1 MKLEKV
7 LDQLNSF
14 EKNSFLKIV
23 DSIISE
29 SPKNQKDIEKILIES
44 DKELKNIDNINIAKV
59 FKLIE
64 SEFEKYIEF
73 EFKDTTSQLDVLI
86 DILIRDGNCIMKSD
100 WLARLYEN
108 EIKSLKAKVK
118 QLKSAIDKENNSL
131 DEFRERDYN
140 IYKSCLETAY
150 FNDVDNNL
158 DSKITKDELSILFT
172 LSKKLELSQE
182 EVRLINYMVLP
193 VEKQNIDN
201 IINELKNIGV
211 IFFSK
216 KTNTVY
222 VADEIIRNLRKVR
235 KKAVADKYFRR
246 VLKALKEPQINLVCR
261 KHNIDWQSVSTDKKI
276 KLIIKEGIPFS
287 ALLTRDIYKEDTKLT
302 DKKAFLNDLFET
314 GLNTN
319 TSLKGSTIEDKVD
332 NIISY
337 FDEIERDERVGI
349 SLEGYDQLLNDLN
362 STLPKTNELLKN
374 EFELQDNQVL
384 DSEYLLDFNIK
395 PRDVLEVIESK
406 ELKSFCDKLKIKT
419 RGNII
424 LNLLESYKDA
434 ENLSLENYEHF
445 AYRDINKIKEN
456 GLNIKEADIG
466 VQFEDLTKKIFSQ
479 LKFNVD
485 EELRKGLN
493 TNKDKIDIL
502 LNLGNKQLILIECK
516 SSKDKGFNKFSTVS
530 RQLKS
535 YVKLA
540 EKNDYTIIKSLL
552 IAPEFSDDF
561 VSECNLEYELNLSL
575 IKAKSLYNIL
585 EAFKD
590 SKKHKEF
597 PYNLLMKDVVIQEER
612 IVKALAK

>member
-14 EKNSFLKIV
+14 EKNSFLKII

-29 SPKNQKDIEKILIES
+29 NPTNRKDIDKILSES
-44 DKELKNIDNINIAKV
+44 DRELKNIDNINIAKV

-64 SEFEKYIEF
+64 VEFEKYIEF

-86 DILIRDGNCIMKSD
+86 DIIIRDGNCIMKSD

-108 EIKSLKAKVK
+108 EIKSLKAKIK
-118 QLKSAIDKENNSL
+118 ELKSTIDKENNSL
-131 DEFRERDYN
+131 DDFRERDYH
-140 IYKSCLETAY
+140 IYKACLETAY
-150 FNDVDNNL
+150 NNDSGNNL
-158 DSKITKDELSILFT
+158 DKKVTQDELSILLT
-172 LSKKLELSQE
+172 LANKLELSQE

-193 VEKQNIDN
+193 IEKQNIDN

-216 KTNTVY
+216 KSNTVY

-235 KKAVADKYFRR
+235 KKDVADKYFRR
-246 VLKALKEPQINLVCR
+246 VLKSLKDPQINLACR
-261 KHNIDWQSVSTDKKI
+261 KHNIEWQNISLDQKI
-276 KLIIKEGIPFS
+276 KKIIKEGIPFI
-287 ALLTRDIYKEDTKLT
+287 ALLTTDIYKDGTKLS
-302 DKKAFLNDLFET
+302 DKKLFLNDLFEN

-319 TSLKGSTIEDKVD
+319 KSLKGSTIEEKVE
-332 NIISY
+332 NIIQY
-337 FDEIERDERVGI
+337 FDEIDRDERVGI
-349 SLEGYDQLLNDLN
+349 SLEGYEQLLNDLN
-362 STLPKTNELLKN
+362 STLPKSNELLKN
-374 EFELQDNQVL
+374 EFELQDNNVL
-384 DSEYLLDFNIK
+384 NSEYLLDFNIK
-395 PRDVLEVIESK
+395 PRDVLEVIDTTDLNK
-406 ELKSFCDKLKIKT
+406 FCVKLEIKT
-419 RGNII
+419 RGNTI
-424 LNLLESYKDA
+424 LNILESYKDA

-445 AYRDINKIKEN
+445 AYRDVNKIKEN

-466 VQFEDLTKKIFSQ
+466 IQFEDLTKKIFEE

-485 EELRKGLN
+485 EKLRKELN
-493 TNKDKIDIL
+493 TSKDKIDIL
-502 LNLGNKQLILIECK
+502 LNLGNKQLILVECK
-516 SSKDKGFNKFSTVS
+516 TSKDKGFNKFSTVS

-540 EKNDYTIIKSLL
+540 EKNDYNIIKSLL

-575 IKAKSLYNIL
+575 KKAKSLYNIL
-585 EAFKD
+585 DAFKD

-597 PYNLLMKDVVIQEER
+597 PFNLLMKDVVIQEDR

>member
-14 EKNSFLKIV
+14 EKNSFLKII
-23 DSIISE
+23 DAIISE
-29 SPKNQKDIEKILIES
+29 NPVNRKDIDKILSES
-44 DKELKNIDNINIAKV
+44 DRELKNIDNINIAKV

-64 SEFEKYIEF
+64 VEFQKYVEF

-86 DILIRDGNCIMKSD
+86 DIIIRDGNCIMKSD

-108 EIKSLKAKVK
+108 EIKSLKSKIK
-118 QLKSAIDKENNSL
+118 NLRSTIDKENNIL
-131 DEFRERDYN
+131 DNYRERDYH
-140 IYKSCLETAY
+140 IYKACLETAY
-150 FNDVDNNL
+150 NNDKGNNL
-158 DSKITKDELSILFT
+158 DQKVTQDELSILLT
-172 LSKKLELSQE
+172 LASKLELSQE

-193 VEKQNIDN
+193 VEKQNIDD

-235 KKAVADKYFRR
+235 KKDVADKYFRR
-246 VLKALKEPQINLVCR
+246 VLRSLKDPQINLACR
-261 KHNIDWQSVSTDKKI
+261 KHNIDWQNVSFDQKI
-276 KLIIKEGIPFS
+276 KKIIKEGIPFT
-287 ALLTRDIYKEDTKLT
+287 ALLTTDIYKNGTKLS
-302 DKKAFLNDLFET
+302 DKKAFLNDLFEN

-319 TSLKGSTIEDKVD
+319 KSLKGSTIEEKVD
-332 NIISY
+332 NIIQY

-362 STLPKTNELLKN
+362 STLPKSNDLLKN
-374 EFELQDNQVL
+374 EFELQDNNVL
-384 DSEYLLDFNIK
+384 SSEYLLDFNIK
-395 PRDVLEVIESK
+395 PRDVLEVIDSK
-406 ELKSFCDKLKIKT
+406 ELKRFCDKLDIKT
-419 RGNII
+419 RGNTI
-424 LNLLESYKDA
+424 LNILESYKDA

-445 AYRDINKIKEN
+445 AYRDVNKIKEN
-456 GLNIKEADIG
+456 GLNVKEADLGI
-466 VQFEDLTKKIFSQ
+466 QFEDLTKKIFEE

-485 EELRKGLN
+485 EQLRKDMN

-502 LNLGNKQLILIECK
+502 LNLGNNQLILVECK
-516 SSKDKGFNKFSTVS
+516 TSKEKGFNKFSTVS

-540 EKNDYTIIKSLL
+540 EKNGYNIIKSLL

-575 IKAKSLYNIL
+575 IKARSLYNIL
-585 EAFKD
+585 DAFKD

-597 PYNLLMKDVVIQEER
+597 PHNLLMKDVVIQEDR

>member
-14 EKNSFLKIV
+14 EKNSFLKII

-29 SPKNQKDIEKILIES
+29 NPTNRKDIDKILSES
-44 DKELKNIDNINIAKV
+44 DRELKNIDNINIAKV

-64 SEFEKYIEF
+64 VEFEKYIEF

-86 DILIRDGNCIMKSD
+86 DIIIRDGNCIMKSD

-108 EIKSLKAKVK
+108 EIKLLKAKIK
-118 QLKSAIDKENNSL
+118 ELKGTIDKENNSL
-131 DEFRERDYN
+131 DDFRERDYH
-140 IYKSCLETAY
+140 IYKACLETAY
-150 FNDVDNNL
+150 NNDTGNNL
-158 DSKITKDELSILFT
+158 DKKVTQDELSILLT
-172 LSKKLELSQE
+172 LANKLELSQE

-193 VEKQNIDN
+193 IEKQNIDD

-235 KKAVADKYFRR
+235 KKDVADKYFRR
-246 VLKALKEPQINLVCR
+246 VLKSLKDPQINLACR
-261 KHNIDWQSVSTDKKI
+261 KHNIEWQNISLDQKI
-276 KLIIKEGIPFS
+276 KKIIKEGIPFT
-287 ALLTRDIYKEDTKLT
+287 ALLTNDIYKDGTKLS
-302 DKKAFLNDLFET
+302 DKKLFLNDLFEN
-314 GLNTN
+314 GLNTSK
-319 TSLKGSTIEDKVD
+319 SLKGSTIEEKVE
-332 NIISY
+332 NIIQY
-337 FDEIERDERVGI
+337 FDEIDRDEKVGI

-362 STLPKTNELLKN
+362 STLPKSNDLLKN
-374 EFELQDNQVL
+374 EFELQDNNVL
-384 DSEYLLDFNIK
+384 SSEYLLDFNIK
-395 PRDVLEVIESK
+395 PRDVLEVIDTK
-406 ELKSFCDKLKIKT
+406 ELNKFCDKLGIKT
-419 RGNII
+419 RGNTI
-424 LNLLESYKDA
+424 LNVLESYKDA

-456 GLNIKEADIG
+456 GLNVKEGDIG
-466 VQFEDLTKKIFSQ
+466 IQFEDLTKKIFEE

-485 EELRKGLN
+485 EKLRKELN
-493 TNKDKIDIL
+493 TSKDKIDIL
-502 LNLGNKQLILIECK
+502 LNLGNKQLILVECK
-516 SSKDKGFNKFSTVS
+516 TSKDKGFNKFSTVS

-540 EKNDYTIIKSLL
+540 EKNDYNIIKSLL

-585 EAFKD
+585 DAFKD
-590 SKKHKEF
+590 SKKHKQF
-597 PYNLLMKDVVIQEER
+597 PFNLLMKDVVIQEDR